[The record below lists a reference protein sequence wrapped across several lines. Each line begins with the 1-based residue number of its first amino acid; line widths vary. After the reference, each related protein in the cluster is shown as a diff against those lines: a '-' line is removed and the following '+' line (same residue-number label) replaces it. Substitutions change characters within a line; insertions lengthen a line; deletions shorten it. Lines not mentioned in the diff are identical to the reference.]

1 MKARRVVVV
10 SVVVLIALVVGVLSR
25 AMAAPKAEDA
35 SPAAVVEAFYEW
47 YLDYIGDRGDRAVMR
62 NPMVDRAYRSS
73 EYLTQEFIAEV
84 DQLLESFDGAGYDPF
99 LQAQDIPESFEVG
112 EAVVADGVAQVPVET
127 SFEGHRLMVTL
138 EERDGSWEIR
148 NIAAA
153 PDMVVRLFYGWYLRY
168 IDRDGEMRNPL
179 VDRAYRDSRY
189 LSEAFVEEIDET
201 LASFDRSGFDPLL
214 LAQDIP
220 VRIEVG
226 GMEVLGREA
235 RVTVEMFWGG
245 NPTPSQ
251 RVVELRLMNGQ
262 WMIEGVSF

>member
-1 MKARRVVVV
+1 MKGRQIVAV
-10 SVVVLIALVVGVLSR
+10 SAVVLVALVVGILSR
-25 AMAAPKAEDA
+25 AMAAPEVGDA
-35 SPAAVVEAFYEW
+35 DPAAVVGAFYEW
-47 YLDYIGDRGDRAVMR
+47 YLGYIGDRGDREAMR
-62 NPMVDRAYRSS
+62 NPLADRAYRSS
-73 EYLTQEFIAEV
+73 EYLADEFIAEV
-84 DQLLESFDGAGYDPF
+84 DQLLESFDVAGYDPF
-99 LQAQDIPESFEVG
+99 LQAQDIPESVDVG
-112 EAVVADGVAQVPVET
+112 EAVVADGVAQVSVET

-138 EERDGSWEIR
+138 EKRDGAWKIR

-153 PDMVVRLFYGWYLRY
+153 PDLVVRLFYGWYLRY
-168 IDRDGEMRNPL
+168 IDRDGDMRNPL
-179 VDRAYRDSRY
+179 VDGAYRDSRY

-226 GMEVLGREA
+226 GMEVSGREA
-235 RVTVEMFWGG
+235 RVMVEMFWGG

-251 RVVELRLMNGQ
+251 RVVELRLMDGQ